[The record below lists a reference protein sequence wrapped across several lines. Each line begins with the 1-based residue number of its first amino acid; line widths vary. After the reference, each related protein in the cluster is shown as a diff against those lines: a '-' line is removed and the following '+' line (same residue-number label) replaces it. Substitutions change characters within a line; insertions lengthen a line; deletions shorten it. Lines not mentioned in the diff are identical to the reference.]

1 MKKLLVIICVLL
13 IIFVGMYIYK
23 INSNQDNVTAQEVQ
37 NIQDYIK
44 KIYMWKEVTGEAL
57 PEFDDINEAQIIGYG
72 KL

>member
-44 KIYMWKEVTGEAL
+44 KYTC
-57 PEFDDINEAQIIGYG
+57 G
-72 KL
+72 KKLQERHYLNLMI